1 MSLDIMLKNIP
12 VLVKQKHQKQEG
24 QLTLYR
30 KPLSLL
36 PIKTMG
42 WLMLMRAEA
51 VDLSL
56 VPSPA
61 YTESDLINEIE
72 GDKLAWNLNV
82 DDRVLSYY
90 VRSDDFHDRPAIH
103 EVVNTLDDAASV

>member
-1 MSLDIMLKNIP
+1 
-12 VLVKQKHQKQEG
+12 
-24 QLTLYR
+24 
-30 KPLSLL
+30 
-36 PIKTMG
+36 MG
-42 WLMLMRAEA
+42 WLVYIRTEAE
-51 VDLSL
+51 DLNL

-61 YTESDLINEIE
+61 DTESDLINEIE

-103 EVVNTLDDAASV
+103 EVVNTLDNAASV